1 MDRMFSR
8 ELTERAIVA
17 CNEDREHLQRAQLL
31 TGRVILRALDAPDGN
46 DVQISYDFQRGRCT
60 AHRFDEAP
68 APAAFR
74 STRFTVLRDG
84 LVRITALYETWA
96 RLDRGELEPEDALHS
111 PDYKLD
117 GNLALLVPLT
127 QAVNSWTAKIRALPK
142 SY

>member
-46 DVQISYDFQRGRCT
+46 DVQISYDFERGRCT